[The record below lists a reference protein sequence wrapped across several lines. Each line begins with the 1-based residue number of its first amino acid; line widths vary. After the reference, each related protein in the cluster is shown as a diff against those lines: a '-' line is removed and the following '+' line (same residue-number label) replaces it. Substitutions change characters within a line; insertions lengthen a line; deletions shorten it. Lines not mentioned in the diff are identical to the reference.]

1 MSDRVAIVC
10 ANTRFSTKV
19 SVQYQC
25 VSGLSSWGVQCLVL
39 SSGQD
44 GPGLTAGQQP
54 RWNWWHGLGSSS
66 RDTGTLL
73 NVRQYRQR
81 EHTHWERQITAD
93 ITETEYFESPYNA
106 VNRYI
111 IILSTCNDIPLP
123 CTVYTYSKTRR
134 FTPHT
139 QWDGGGGAC
148 DTRVYMLH
156 SKLCRQNR
164 LWNTRTPTHSDQNNH
179 QNDCLIIGS
188 TALHNT
194 TKWS

>member
-1 MSDRVAIVC
+1 MDRARPQVNSHDETGGTVWVVVARTLVHPWMWD
-10 ANTRFSTKV
+10 NTGDVNTH
-19 SVQYQC
+19 
-25 VSGLSSWGVQCLVL
+25 
-39 SSGQD
+39 
-44 GPGLTAGQQP
+44 T
-54 RWNWWHGLGSSS
+54 H
-66 RDTGTLL
+66 T
-73 NVRQYRQR
+73 
-81 EHTHWERQITAD
+81 HTHWERQITAG

-123 CTVYTYSKTRR
+123 CTVYTHSKTRR

-164 LWNTRTPTHSDQNNH
+164 LWNTQTPTHSDQNNH